1 MVKGTPN
8 HLQIAICLSMVKI
21 SLTMY
26 ILRESWDSGDYEYVQ
41 EKVEFGREKWNLTRY
56 PFRSKMWFSDFCR
69 EISLFS
75 HWDRIKCAIL
85 DIREPRCSRTGFYG
99 FWRFMAVFRGFL
111 RFLVPNP
118 QIKNLKIDQKID
130 FPKIVPKHVLMANM
144 VLKHV

>member
-1 MVKGTPN
+1 MIYRRYEKIVNMFFVGT
-8 HLQIAICLSMVKI
+8 SMYFPKMQKFLHFT
-21 SLTMY
+21 S
-26 ILRESWDSGDYEYVQ
+26 ILRALSILDWTWPFLVKRHFWTLFRFSANL
-41 EKVEFGREKWNLTRY
+41 GRVICG
-56 PFRSKMWFSDFCR
+56 F
-69 EISLFS
+69 
-75 HWDRIKCAIL
+75 L

-99 FWRFMAVFRGFL
+99 FWWFMAVFRGFS